1 MPKQICKI
9 GLALLILFWA
19 NLTYAETYKVKPGDT
34 LGKVAQKYHVNVKQL
49 KTWNKIKGDKIYVGQ
64 RLKIQ
69 PDKGYVT
76 KKDYY
81 VVKKGDSLSGI
92 ANKTHTTVAKLK
104 KLNNL
109 KSDVIRPGQRLLV
122 RVRKVKKKRGKGYE
136 YEAYPDTPPIIEP
149 IPIIE
154 GNLTFYTVKDGET
167 LESIA
172 TQYGLSI
179 EDICEANLMPEGSV
193 VKKGQILAIPQ
204 PTEETTN
211 SGTN

>member
-1 MPKQICKI
+1 MLKKI
-9 GLALLILFWA
+9 TFGLILAAFLWTTLAL
-19 NLTYAETYKVKPGDT
+19 AEVYRVKSGDT
-34 LGKVAQKYHVNVKQL
+34 LGKVAQKYHVSVKQL

-64 RLKIQ
+64 HLKIR

-81 VVKKGDSLSGI
+81 VVKKGDNLSVI
-92 ANKTHTTVAKLK
+92 AKKTHTTVASLK

-109 KSDVIRPGQRLLV
+109 KSDVIRPGKRLLI
-122 RVRKVKKKRGKGYE
+122 RVRRVKKKRGKGYDF
-136 YEAYPDTPPIIEP
+136 EAYPDTPPIIEP

-211 SGTN
+211 TDTN